1 MGNKQICGASL
12 LLELIHQVQYLRP
25 DGHIQRGDRFIGH
38 HKFRAHNH
46 SPGQSYPLALA
57 AGELMGI
64 ACQMLRKQA
73 HRLDNP
79 LHLADTVRLVL
90 VQVKIVQSLRNN
102 IVHSSPLIERRR
114 RVLEHHLD
122 VADHLPVQAAGDLAG
137 DADALIEDLAG
148 RAGVG
153 PDNGPADGGLAGA
166 GLAYQGKGLPLVHIE
181 GRVPH
186 RADNVF
192 PFSKVD
198 VHMLQGQED
207 LLPAV
212 GHRPVVR
219 EMGGA
224 GVQHRGIRRIAH
236 CTLLPLRC

>member
-1 MGNKQICGASL
+1 MGNKQIGGASL

-114 RVLEHHLD
+114 RILEHHLD
-122 VADHLPVQAAGDLAG
+122 VADHLPVQAAGNLSG
-137 DADALIEDLAG
+137 DTDALIENFAG
-148 RAGVG
+148 RAGVR
-153 PDNGPADGGLAGA
+153 PDNGPANGGLAGA
-166 GLAYQGKGLPLVHIE
+166 GLAHQREGLSPVHVKGCVLNRP
-181 GRVPH
+181 
-186 RADNVF
+186 DNVVAL
-192 PFSKVD
+192 SEVN
-198 VHMLQGQED
+198 VHMLQGQEN

-212 GHRPVVR
+212 GHRPVVW
-219 EMGGA
+219 EVGGT
-224 GVQHRGIRRIAH
+224 GVQHHRIRHITH
-236 CTLLPLRC
+236 CFLPPLRC